1 MEPVILNDIPF
12 TLDLDDL
19 LAKLRIRPND
29 SYAETLRR
37 MSEVAQAIGKPKAYY
52 RIAFVD
58 SRGDD
63 YVIIDGV
70 RLTSRVLRVNLEKA
84 ERVFVYVATSGVEL
98 EDWAKSTDSLLL
110 RYWSDVICELAL
122 GAAIEFLTA
131 HLAERYRPGHTAGM
145 TPGSLTD
152 WPLSEQTH
160 LFRILGDVRAAV
172 GVQLTDSLLM
182 IPRKSVSVLEF
193 PLEQSFVSCQLCP
206 REKCQNRRSPYDPE
220 LYDKR
225 YRIRPS
231 REGLLPS

>member
-1 MEPVILNDIPF
+1 MEPVILDNIPF

-19 LAKLRIRPND
+19 LGKLHIRPDD
-29 SYAETLRR
+29 SHAVTVRR

-63 YVIIDGV
+63 YVILDGV
-70 RLTSRVLRVNLEKA
+70 RFTSRVLQVNLEKTD
-84 ERVFVYVATSGVEL
+84 RVFVYVATSGMEL
-98 EDWAKSTDSLLL
+98 EAWARSTDSLLL

-122 GAAIEFLTA
+122 GTAITFVTA
-131 HLAERYRPGHTAGM
+131 HLAERYRPGHTVSM

-160 LFRILGDVRAAV
+160 LFQLLGDVRAAI

-206 REKCQNRRSPYDPE
+206 REKCQNRRAPYDAE
-220 LYDKR
+220 LYEAK
-225 YRIRPS
+225 YAIPATH
-231 REGLLPS
+231 